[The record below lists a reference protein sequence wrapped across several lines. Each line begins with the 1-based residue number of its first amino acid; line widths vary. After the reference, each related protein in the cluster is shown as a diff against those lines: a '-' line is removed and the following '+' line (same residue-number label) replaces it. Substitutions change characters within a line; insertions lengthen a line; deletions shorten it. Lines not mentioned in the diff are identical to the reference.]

1 VIREARAA
9 DLAPIAEIAIATG
22 QQDDWSG
29 RNPAYIEHLMRVGRV
44 LVAADGGRVTGFGA
58 VQDIGTVRV
67 LCDLFVDPVA
77 HGTGVGRALL
87 AELWRDAP
95 RRMTF
100 SSLHAH
106 ALPLYTSFGLD
117 AWWPLLYLR
126 GDARALRFP
135 AGWATADGTAEEVG
149 ALERDWT
156 GIDRTA
162 DHGAW
167 AARRGGRSV
176 LVLRD
181 GVVVAAGTA
190 AGPEEGF
197 WLVHLA
203 MRPPAGDEA
212 AGDEAAGDEAAGDE
226 AAGDEAAAA
235 VVAALAGLAS
245 PAVGVCLPA
254 PHPAVRVLLAAGW
267 RVDEFDLFMASEPGL
282 LDPRCAVPSP
292 GQA

>member
-9 DLAPIAEIAIATG
+9 DLAAIAQIAIATG

-29 RNPAYIEHLMRVGRV
+29 RNPAYVEHLMRVGRV
-44 LVAADGGRVTGFGA
+44 LVAADGDRVKGFGA

-67 LCDLFVDPVA
+67 LCDLFVDPAA
-77 HGTGVGRALL
+77 HGSGVGRALL

-100 SSLHAH
+100 SSQHAH

-135 AGWATADGTAEEVG
+135 AGWATADGTAEQVG
-149 ALERDWT
+149 ALERHWT

-162 DHGAW
+162 DHRAW
-167 AARRGGRSV
+167 AARPNGAAV

-190 AGPEEGF
+190 AGPGEDFG
-197 WLVHLA
+197 LVHLA
-203 MRPPAGDEA
+203 VAPAVGDETA
-212 AGDEAAGDEAAGDE
+212 AG
-226 AAGDEAAAA
+226 
-235 VVAALAGLAS
+235 VLTALAALAS

-267 RVDEFDLFMASEPGL
+267 RVHEFDLFMASEPGL
-282 LDPRCAVPSP
+282 LDPRRAVPSP